1 MEFYLKKAK
10 QMVGVFQEV
19 KIKPIAKTENYRADI
34 LARMAATLGPKLR
47 KSVPVE
53 VKTSPSIGQ

>member
-1 MEFYLKKAK
+1 MEFYLKQAK

-19 KIKPIAKTENYRADI
+19 KIKQIARIENYRADM
-34 LARMAATLGPKLR
+34 LARIVATADPKLP
-47 KSVPVE
+47 KSVPIE